1 MKLQIIGISI
11 FIIFFTLQLKSQ
23 SVVAF
28 SAGISTDLKNTSPVY
43 MIPVTLRWEP
53 FKRSGFFIEATQSFG
68 FNRLTKADAY
78 TTSPQL
84 PEHVSLTEAINI
96 NSLSIGTGGAIVIY
110 TNKKNNRFTLNLSI
124 GICTEK
130 FKVTY
135 RNYDNENYEVVNP
148 DVSDKRSGLYVSA
161 AGVYNFHKGKQD
173 MFIMLRVQSQSTA
186 GPTDKYYHLSY
197 ENTAPLQLTYG
208 YKLFYNKKTK

>member
-1 MKLQIIGISI
+1 MKLRIIGISI
-11 FIIFFTLQLKSQ
+11 LIIFFASQLKAQ
-23 SVVAF
+23 SIVAL
-28 SAGISTDLKNTSPVY
+28 STGISADLKNKKPFY
-43 MIPVTLRWEP
+43 AIPITFRWEP
-53 FKRSGFFIEATQSFG
+53 FERSGFFIEATQSFG
-68 FNRLTKADAY
+68 FNRLANADAY

-96 NSLSIGTGGAIVIY
+96 NSRSIGIGGAIVLY

-148 DVSDKRSGLYVSA
+148 DVGDKRSGLYVSA
-161 AGVYNFHKGKQD
+161 AGVYNFHKRKQD
-173 MFIMLRVQSQSTA
+173 MFIMLRAQSPST
-186 GPTDKYYHLSY
+186 GGQTDFYYPLSY
-197 ENTAPLQLTYG
+197 HNTAPLQLTYG
-208 YKLFYNKKTK
+208 YKLFYNKK